1 LRDDGF
7 SVIIRAM
14 SHGARIL
21 ALVLVGLVVAGAA
34 GAAHAQEP
42 LTRAERTDYR
52 ETSSYADVLAFLDA
66 LDGAPA
72 LHQSTFGYSFQGRPL
87 PLVVVGKE
95 LATGTGAEVRATGRL
110 RVLVVANIH
119 AGEVEGKEAMQM
131 LLRSFAAGERKAW
144 LDSLVVLVAPLYN
157 ADGNERVA
165 VTNRA
170 RQHGPVGGVGERA
183 NAQGLDLN
191 RDHMKLASP
200 EARALVALLHE
211 YDPHVLVDLHSTNG
225 THHAY
230 HLTYSPPL
238 HPDTDPAI
246 TRLLRE
252 RWLPEMTR
260 RVLDERGW
268 HFYYYGNVYAP
279 QGRERGWY
287 TFDHRPRFG
296 TNYAG
301 LRNRVGI
308 LSEAYAYLDFR
319 GRVEATLTFVEAIL
333 GYAYENAEA
342 VAEAVRVADAAEL
355 VGARLAVRAD
365 VNRDGVVDV
374 LMGETEERLSPASGR
389 RYLARRDVV
398 RPEPMPEYGSFQ
410 ATEWERVPARYY
422 VPARLAGVIDLLT
435 FHGIPVRRLTGER
448 TEQVQ
453 RFVVDSVAVQER
465 AFQGRQERELFGRW
479 EEARVTLPAGTAVVE
494 LSGEPLARLAF
505 HLLEPRADDGVA
517 HWNLAELI
525 AEGEQSYYPVFRRP
539 TPSR

>member
-1 LRDDGF
+1 
-7 SVIIRAM
+7 M
-14 SHGARIL
+14 SQGARIL
-21 ALVLVGLVVAGAA
+21 ASGLLVLVAAGAA

-52 ETSSYADVLAFLDA
+52 ETSRYADVLAFLDA
-66 LDGAPA
+66 LEGAPA
-72 LHQSTFGYSFQGRPL
+72 LHHSTFGYSFEGRPL
-87 PLVVVGKE
+87 PLMVVGKG
-95 LATGTGAEVRATGRL
+95 LATGTAAEVRATERL

-119 AGEVEGKEAMQM
+119 AGEVEGKEAVQM
-131 LLRSFAAGERKAW
+131 LLRSFAGGEHHAW

-170 RQHGPVGGVGERA
+170 RQHGPVGGVGERG

-200 EARALVALLHE
+200 EARALVGLLHE

-246 TRLLRE
+246 TGLLRE

-260 RVLDERGW
+260 RMLDERGW
-268 HFYYYGNVYAP
+268 HSYYYGNAYAP

-308 LSEAYAYLDFR
+308 LSEAYSYLDFR
-319 GRVEATLTFVEAIL
+319 GRVEVTLAFVEGIL
-333 GYAYENAEA
+333 AYAHQNAAA
-342 VAEAVRVADAAEL
+342 VAEAVRAADAAEL
-355 VGARLAVRAD
+355 VGARLAVRAAF
-365 VNRDGVVDV
+365 NRDGVADI

-389 RYLARRDVV
+389 RYLARLDVV
-398 RPEPMPEYGSFQ
+398 RPESMPEYGSFQ
-410 ATEWERVPARYY
+410 VTEWERVPAEYY

-435 FHGIPVRRLTGER
+435 FHGIPVRRLTEER
-448 TEQVQ
+448 IERVQ
-453 RFVVDSVAVQER
+453 RFVIDSVAVQER

-479 EEARVTLPAGTAVVE
+479 EDARVTLPAGTAVVE
-494 LSGEPLARLAF
+494 LTGEPLARLAF

-517 HWNLAELI
+517 HWNLVELI
-525 AEGEQSYYPVFRRP
+525 VDGEQSYYPVFRRP
-539 TPSR
+539 APSR